1 MIKIFLLLWILVF
14 GQTALG
20 LQASKVFFEY
30 IPAVGLYR
38 VRTLYTIPE
47 LKEKREMRAE
57 FRVKKE
63 AEDYYW
69 KLVRGGD
76 FSKGDPGSV
85 KFLSPPLKADP
96 W

>member
-1 MIKIFLLLWILVF
+1 MTKILLVLWIFLLDQQAF
-14 GQTALG
+14 G
-20 LQASKVFFEY
+20 LQASRVFFEY
-30 IPAVGLYR
+30 IPSRGLYR
-38 VRTLYTIPE
+38 VRTWYTIPE

-76 FSKGDPGSV
+76 FSEGNPGAV
-85 KFLSPPLKADP
+85 RFISPPLKADP